1 MFFVSDLFLD
11 NYVGGAELTTE
22 AILNGSSNALK
33 KILSKDLTLDF
44 INKNEN
50 EKWIFGNLT
59 QVRPELLIPF
69 FSRQLDYHMIE
80 YDYKCCINR
89 IPELHKRMTGACCDK
104 NTLGDLIHSFFYHS
118 KTLWFMSQGQK
129 GWYERVF
136 PLLKN
141 HQNSHVLSSIFD
153 NETIEIISSLDCNNK
168 NNVYLIQEH
177 PHSLKGTQQCIQ
189 YAKDNNLEYE
199 LFSKLP
205 YEQVLEKFSQ
215 SRGFI
220 FLPTEFDTCPRVTIE
235 AKMLGCDVITNENV
249 QHRDEEWFNGDSS
262 SIVTHMK
269 ERLEFFWN
277 TI

>member
-80 YDYKCCINR
+80 YDYKCCVHR
-89 IPELHKRMTGACCDK
+89 IPEMHKRMTGVCCDK
-104 NTLGDLIHSFFYHS
+104 TTLGDLIYSFFYHS
-118 KTLWFMSQGQK
+118 KTLWFMSEGQK
-129 GWYERVF
+129 NWYENTF
-136 PLLKN
+136 TLLRQHK
-141 HQNSHVLSSIFD
+141 NSHVLSSVFD
-153 NETIEIISSLDCNNK
+153 EQTIKTLASPNCSNK

-177 PHSLKGTQQCIQ
+177 PHPLKGTQQGIQ

-262 SIVTHMK
+262 SIVTHIK